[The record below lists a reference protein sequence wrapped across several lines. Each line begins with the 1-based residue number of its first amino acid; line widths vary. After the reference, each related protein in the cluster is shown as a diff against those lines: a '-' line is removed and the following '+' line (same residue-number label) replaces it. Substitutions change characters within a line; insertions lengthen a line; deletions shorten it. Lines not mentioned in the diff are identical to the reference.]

1 MSHLDYHLG
10 NPAGRLWHFMQS
22 ARTSPNP
29 TEPLAVFLY
38 RYFDIPQAG
47 PFPLN
52 PRVFAAMQHL
62 FLLPDNIE
70 QAVHRRQSPTPPAE
84 VLLRP
89 LTNVRNTFMQ
99 FVNLNV
105 ALNSVNAHFTD
116 ADVSE
121 LEHCSYYLGSEDSG
135 SPALRGDDLQ
145 KIRELADELVDIALT
160 SEDLDP
166 DVKNLIWENAT
177 KIADAVR
184 LVRAAGAGAL
194 KSSLNEAIGDL
205 VRNPAA
211 QHRLLQD
218 RGGAGKK
225 FFELLQKMTVVVA
238 LVQGP
243 LAIAAD
249 TADLLQVGQS
259 DTKVVVIV
267 DSSTINS
274 PVNSLEPNSL
284 PAGQ

>member
-1 MSHLDYHLG
+1 MKSV
-10 NPAGRLWHFMQS
+10 
-22 ARTSPNP
+22 RTSPNP

-52 PRVFAAMQHL
+52 PRMLDGMQHL
-62 FLLPDNIE
+62 FRLPDE
-70 QAVHRRQSPTPPAE
+70 VERAVQRRQSPTPPAE

-89 LTNVRNTFMQ
+89 LTNVRNAFLQ
-99 FVNLNV
+99 FVNFNV

-121 LEHCSYYLGSEDSG
+121 LEHCSYYLGTENSG
-135 SPALRGDDLQ
+135 SPALKVDELQ
-145 KIRELADELVDIALT
+145 KIRELADNLVDIALA
-160 SEDLDP
+160 SKELDP
-166 DVKNLIWENAT
+166 DVQNLIWEHAT

-184 LVRAAGAGAL
+184 LVHAAGAGVL

-211 QHRLLQD
+211 QQQLLQD
-218 RGGAGKK
+218 SGGAGKK
-225 FFELLQKMTVVVA
+225 FFELLQKLTLVVA
-238 LVQGP
+238 LVQAP

-249 TADLLQVGQS
+249 TADLLQIGQNDS
-259 DTKVVVIV
+259 KVVVNI
-267 DSSTINS
+267 DSPTTSSSGNAS
-274 PVNSLEPNSL
+274 GPDL
-284 PAGQ
+284 PPDGE